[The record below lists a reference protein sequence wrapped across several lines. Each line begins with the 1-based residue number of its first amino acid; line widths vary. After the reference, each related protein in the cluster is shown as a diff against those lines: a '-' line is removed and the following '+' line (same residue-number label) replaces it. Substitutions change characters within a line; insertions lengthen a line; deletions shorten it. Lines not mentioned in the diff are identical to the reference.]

1 MLSCRRQ
8 STARLLEAG
17 KLSLVLD
24 LDHTLLASSRSAR
37 VLLSSPSPAHSF
49 SFEASSRASML
60 SCNLLT
66 LPQHALREIA

>member
-37 VLLSSPSPAHSF
+37 VLLSSHLLHTASACQSSYKTSPPCIHV
-49 SFEASSRASML
+49 E
-60 SCNLLT
+60 
-66 LPQHALREIA
+66 LPFR